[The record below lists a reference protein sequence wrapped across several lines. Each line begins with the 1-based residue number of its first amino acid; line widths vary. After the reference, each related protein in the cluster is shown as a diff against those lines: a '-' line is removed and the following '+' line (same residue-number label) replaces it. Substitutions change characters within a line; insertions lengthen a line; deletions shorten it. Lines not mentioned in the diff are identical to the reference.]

1 MKRYYQILVRCE
13 ALHPTGGEPYRF
25 KTLTE
30 AKDALEMC
38 YGLDSLKTFTKIVS
52 STKE

>member
-1 MKRYYQILVRCE
+1 M
-13 ALHPTGGEPYRF
+13 HPTGGEPYRF
-25 KTLTE
+25 KTLQE
-30 AKDALEMC
+30 AKNIVEIC